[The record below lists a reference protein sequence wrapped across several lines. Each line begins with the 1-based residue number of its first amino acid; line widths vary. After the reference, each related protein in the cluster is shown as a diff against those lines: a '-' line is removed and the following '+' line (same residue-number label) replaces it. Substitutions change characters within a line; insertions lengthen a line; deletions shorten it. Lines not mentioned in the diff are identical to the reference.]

1 MLICF
6 YCKHIC
12 LQNIN
17 IFVLGVFFIKIGLL
31 GLGTVG
37 RGVYEIIN
45 NEKGSLFKNNAGTVQ
60 IVKILVHD
68 LAKDRGKD
76 LDYSILTSNP
86 DDILL
91 NNEIDLVVAVMG
103 GSEPEYSYVLK
114 ALNNKK
120 HVVTA
125 NKQIISEHMD
135 VLLKTAR
142 ENNVSI
148 LFEGSVGGGIPIID
162 TMQQLLKINK
172 INRITGILNGTTNFI
187 LSQMS
192 QNGSSF
198 DEVLAIAQNLGFAEA
213 DPTADV
219 MGYDVSRKISILS
232 SLAYNHIIKDE
243 EIYKR
248 GITGIDACDIEMIKN
263 NEYVLKYV
271 AQSIINEDTYYISV
285 EPALIKAN
293 TELATVNNEFNVIIL
308 DGNIIGEIRVSGKG
322 AGRNPTANAV
332 VGDII
337 YIMEHKAPIENNFES
352 PVKSGG
358 IELFKGRYYFRVK
371 VNNNKQFRMAFD
383 SVDKYVRKKD
393 VLFEDGSLYF
403 FTEEIS
409 APTAMKIEQELK
421 INSEKLFFARIIE

>member
-1 MLICF
+1 M
-6 YCKHIC
+6 
-12 LQNIN
+12 
-17 IFVLGVFFIKIGLL
+17 LGVFIIKIGLL

-45 NEKGSLFKNNAGTVQ
+45 KEKGSLFKNNAGTVQ

-68 LAKDRGKD
+68 LSKDRGED
-76 LDYSILTSNP
+76 LDYSLLTSNP

-91 NNEIDLVVAVMG
+91 NNEIDLIVAVMG
-103 GSEPEYSYVLK
+103 GGEPEYSYVLK

-125 NKQIISEHMD
+125 NKQIISEHMNT
-135 VLLKTAR
+135 LLKTAR
-142 ENNVSI
+142 QNNVSI

-192 QNGSSF
+192 QNGLSF
-198 DEVLAIAQNLGFAEA
+198 EEVLTLAQNLGFAEA

-232 SLAYNHIIKDE
+232 SLAYNHIIKDD

-248 GITGIDACDIEMIKN
+248 GITGIEASDIEMIKN
-263 NEYVLKYV
+263 NGYAIKYV
-271 AQSIINEDTYYISV
+271 AQSIIKENMYYISV
-285 EPALIKAN
+285 EPALIKSD
-293 TELATVNNEFNVIIL
+293 TELAVVNNEFNVIIL
-308 DGNIIGEIRVSGKG
+308 NGNIIGEIRISGKG

-337 YIMEHKAPIENNFES
+337 YIMEQKSTIENNFEN

-358 IELFKGRYYFRVK
+358 IELFRGRYYFRVAI
-371 VNNNKQFRMAFD
+371 NNNKQFCYAFD
-383 SVDKYVRKKD
+383 CIDKYVRKKD
-393 VLFEDGSLYF
+393 VLFQDENLYF
-403 FTEEIS
+403 FTEEI
-409 APTAMKIEQELK
+409 AAKTALKIEQELK
-421 INSEKLFFARIIE
+421 INCEKLFFARIIE

>member
-1 MLICF
+1 M
-6 YCKHIC
+6 
-12 LQNIN
+12 
-17 IFVLGVFFIKIGLL
+17 LGVFSIKIGLL

-68 LAKDRGKD
+68 LSKDRGSD
-76 LDYSILTSNP
+76 LDYSLLTSNP

-91 NNEIDLVVAVMG
+91 NNDIDLVVAVMG
-103 GSEPEYSYVLK
+103 GSDPEYSYVLK

-198 DEVLAIAQNLGFAEA
+198 NDVLALAQKLGFAEA
-213 DPTADV
+213 DPTADI
-219 MGYDVSRKISILS
+219 MGFDVSRKISILS
-232 SLAYNHIIKDE
+232 SLAYNHIIKDD

-248 GITGIDACDIEMIKN
+248 GITGIEPCDIDMLKN
-263 NEYVLKYV
+263 NGYVIKYV
-271 AQSIINEDTYYISV
+271 AQSVLIGDKYYISV

-308 DGNIIGEIRVSGKG
+308 DGNIIGEIRISGKG

-352 PVKSGG
+352 PVASNG
-358 IELFKGRYYFRVK
+358 IDIFRGRYYFRVK
-371 VNNNKQFRMAFD
+371 INNNKQFRSAFD
-383 SVDKYVRKKD
+383 CIDKYVRKKD
-393 VLFEDGSLYF
+393 VLFEDDNLYF
-403 FTEEIS
+403 FTEEIPE
-409 APTAMKIEQELK
+409 PTALKIENEIK
-421 INSEKLFFARIIE
+421 SICDKLFFARIIE

>member
-1 MLICF
+1 M
-6 YCKHIC
+6 
-12 LQNIN
+12 
-17 IFVLGVFFIKIGLL
+17 LGVFYIKIGLL

-68 LAKDRGKD
+68 LSKDRGTG
-76 LDYSILTSNP
+76 LDYSLLTSNP

-91 NNEIDLVVAVMG
+91 NNDIDLVVAVMG
-103 GSEPEYSYVLK
+103 GSEPEYGYVLK

-135 VLLKTAR
+135 ILLKTAH

-198 DEVLAIAQNLGFAEA
+198 NDVLALAQKLGFAEA
-213 DPTADV
+213 DPTADI
-219 MGYDVSRKISILS
+219 MGFDVSRKISILS
-232 SLAYNHIIKDE
+232 SLAYNHIIKDD

-248 GITGIDACDIEMIKN
+248 GITGIEACDIDMIKN
-263 NEYVLKYV
+263 NGYVIKYV
-271 AQSIINEDTYYISV
+271 AQSVLSGDKYYISV
-285 EPALIKAN
+285 EPALIKAD

-308 DGNIIGEIRVSGKG
+308 DGNIIGEIRISGKG

-337 YIMEHKAPIENNFES
+337 YIMENKAPIENNFES
-352 PVKSGG
+352 PVVSNG
-358 IELFKGRYYFRVK
+358 IDIFRGRYYFRVK
-371 VNNNKQFRMAFD
+371 INNNKQFRAAFD
-383 SVDKYVRKKD
+383 CIDKYVRKKD
-393 VLFEDGSLYF
+393 VLFEDENLYF
-403 FTEEIS
+403 FTEEITE
-409 APTAMKIEQELK
+409 PTALKIENEIK
-421 INSEKLFFARIIE
+421 NICDELFFARIIE

>member
-1 MLICF
+1 M
-6 YCKHIC
+6 
-12 LQNIN
+12 
-17 IFVLGVFFIKIGLL
+17 LGVFSIKIGLL

-68 LAKDRGKD
+68 LSKDRGPD
-76 LDYSILTSNP
+76 LDYSLLTSNP

-91 NNEIDLVVAVMG
+91 NNDIDLVVAVMG
-103 GSEPEYSYVLK
+103 GSDPEYSYVLK

-135 VLLKTAR
+135 ILLKTAR

-198 DEVLAIAQNLGFAEA
+198 NDVLSLAQKLGFAEA
-213 DPTADV
+213 DPTADI
-219 MGYDVSRKISILS
+219 MGFDVSRKISILS
-232 SLAYNHIIKDE
+232 SLAYNHIIKDD

-248 GITGIDACDIEMIKN
+248 GITGIEACDIEMIKN
-263 NEYVLKYV
+263 NGYVIKYV
-271 AQSIINEDTYYISV
+271 AQSVLNGDRYYISV
-285 EPALIKAN
+285 EPALIKAD

-308 DGNIIGEIRVSGKG
+308 DGNIIGEIRISGKG

-352 PVKSGG
+352 RVSSNG
-358 IELFKGRYYFRVK
+358 IDIFRGKYYFRVK
-371 VNNNKQFRMAFD
+371 INNNKQFRLAFD
-383 SVDKYVRKKD
+383 CVDKYVRKKD
-393 VLFEDGSLYF
+393 VLFEDGNLYF
-403 FTEEIS
+403 FTEEITE
-409 APTAMKIEQELK
+409 PTALK
-421 INSEKLFFARIIE
+421 IDNEIKNICDKLFFARIIE

>member
-1 MLICF
+1 M
-6 YCKHIC
+6 
-12 LQNIN
+12 
-17 IFVLGVFFIKIGLL
+17 LGVFYIKIGLL

-68 LAKDRGKD
+68 LSKDRGEG
-76 LDYSILTSNP
+76 LDYSLLTSNP

-91 NNEIDLVVAVMG
+91 NNDIDLVVAVMG
-103 GSEPEYSYVLK
+103 GSDPEYGYVLK

-135 VLLKTAR
+135 ILLKTAR

-198 DEVLAIAQNLGFAEA
+198 NDVLALAQKLGFAEA
-213 DPTADV
+213 DPTADI
-219 MGYDVSRKISILS
+219 MGFDVSRKISILS
-232 SLAYNHIIKDE
+232 SLAYNHIIKDD

-248 GITGIDACDIEMIKN
+248 GITGIEACDIEMIKN
-263 NEYVLKYV
+263 NGYVIKYV
-271 AQSIINEDTYYISV
+271 AQSVLFRDKYYISV
-285 EPALIKAN
+285 EPALIKAD
-293 TELATVNNEFNVIIL
+293 TELATVNNEYNVIIL
-308 DGNIIGEIRVSGKG
+308 DGNIIGEIRISGKG

-337 YIMEHKAPIENNFES
+337 YIMENKAPIENNFES
-352 PVKSGG
+352 PVVSNG
-358 IELFKGRYYFRVK
+358 IDIFRGRYYFRVK
-371 VNNNKQFRMAFD
+371 INNNKQFRSAFD
-383 SVDKYVRKKD
+383 CIDKYVRKKD
-393 VLFEDGSLYF
+393 VLFEDDNLYF
-403 FTEEIS
+403 FTEEITE
-409 APTAMKIEQELK
+409 PTALRIENEIK
-421 INSEKLFFARIIE
+421 NICDKLFFARIIE

>member
-1 MLICF
+1 M
-6 YCKHIC
+6 
-12 LQNIN
+12 
-17 IFVLGVFFIKIGLL
+17 LGVFYIKIGLL

-68 LAKDRGKD
+68 LSKDRGTG
-76 LDYSILTSNP
+76 LDYSLLTSNP

-91 NNEIDLVVAVMG
+91 NNDIDLVVAVMG
-103 GSEPEYSYVLK
+103 GSEPEYGYVLK

-135 VLLKTAR
+135 ILLKTAR

-198 DEVLAIAQNLGFAEA
+198 NDVLALAQKLGFAEA
-213 DPTADV
+213 DPTADI
-219 MGYDVSRKISILS
+219 MGFDVSRKISILS
-232 SLAYNHIIKDE
+232 SLAYNHIIKDD

-248 GITGIDACDIEMIKN
+248 GITGIEACDIDMIKN
-263 NEYVLKYV
+263 NGYVIKYV
-271 AQSIINEDTYYISV
+271 AQSVLSGDKYYISV
-285 EPALIKAN
+285 EPALIKAD

-308 DGNIIGEIRVSGKG
+308 DGNIIGEIRISGKG

-337 YIMEHKAPIENNFES
+337 YIMENKAPIENNFES
-352 PVKSGG
+352 PVVSNG
-358 IELFKGRYYFRVK
+358 IDIFRGRYYFRVK
-371 VNNNKQFRMAFD
+371 INNNKQFRAAFD
-383 SVDKYVRKKD
+383 CIDKYVRKKD
-393 VLFEDGSLYF
+393 VLFEDENLYF
-403 FTEEIS
+403 FTEEITE
-409 APTAMKIEQELK
+409 PTALKIENEIK
-421 INSEKLFFARIIE
+421 NICDELFFARIIE